1 MFNLY
6 FIPQEEFCS
15 KLGYF
20 NPFIPIFAAN
30 FEIGM
35 SFRRI
40 KSLLVVSLSFVA
52 LLVSTSAKANES
64 VVLPTD
70 SNKVKQ
76 PIVAEAEPA
85 AHAAKEEGSFNV
97 TETILEHI
105 KDDHSWHLWGHTS
118 LHLPVILYTSKGLE
132 VFSSKNFLDEH
143 HEQTI
148 YKGNFDYKII
158 EGKTKIVD
166 AAGVVDVQ
174 ASKQLWDFSITKN
187 VASLFISVFILLV
200 VLLTAASAYKK
211 TGVKSAPKGLQSFM
225 EPIVLFVRDEVAIPN
240 IGAKRHAKYMPFLLT
255 IFFLVLTNNFLGLVP
270 FFPGGANVSGNIAFT
285 MTLAVCVFIVVNLSA
300 NKSYWEH
307 IFWMPGMHWSMKLFL
322 APIELIGVFTKPIS
336 LMIRL
341 FANIT
346 AGHILVLSL
355 ICLIFIFKT
364 VFASAIAVP
373 FAVFIGLIELL
384 VAFLQAY
391 IFTMLSAMY
400 IGMATEEHHHEA
412 HEAHKEV
419 AHH

>member
-1 MFNLY
+1 MA
-6 FIPQEEFCS
+6 S
-15 KLGYF
+15 
-20 NPFIPIFAAN
+20 
-30 FEIGM
+30 
-35 SFRRI
+35 RTI
-40 KSLLVVSLSFVA
+40 KSLLVLCLSLFTIAFSGNVF
-52 LLVSTSAKANES
+52 ANEKA
-64 VVLPTD
+64 V
-70 SNKVKQ
+70 Q
-76 PIVAEAEPA
+76 AEQGNPAAAHEPA
-85 AHAAKEEGSFNV
+85 AHEPEAFNV
-97 TETILEHI
+97 TETILDHI

-118 LHLPVILYTSKGLE
+118 LHLPVILYTPKGFE
-132 VFSSKNFLDEH
+132 FFSSAKFMNEH
-143 HEQTI
+143 HEQI
-148 YKGNFDYKII
+148 MYRGNYDYKII
-158 EGKTKIVD
+158 EGKIKIVD
-166 AAGVVDVQ
+166 ATEAVDVE
-174 ASKQLWDFSITKN
+174 ASKGLWDFSITKN
-187 VASLFISVFILLV
+187 VASLFVSVFILLT
-200 VLLTAASAYKK
+200 VLLTAARAYKK
-211 TGVKSAPKGLQSFM
+211 TGITSAPKGVQSFM

-240 IGAKRHAKYMPFLLT
+240 IGKKKFAKYMPFLLT
-255 IFFLVLTNNFLGLVP
+255 IFFLVLVNNFLGLVP

-285 MTLAVCVFIVVNLSA
+285 MTLAVCVFVVVNLSA
-300 NKSYWEH
+300 NKNYWEH

-364 VFASAIAVP
+364 VYASAIAVP
-373 FAVFIGLIELL
+373 FAVFIGMIELL

-412 HEAHKEV
+412 HDHDGHKNV

>member
-1 MFNLY
+1 MASR
-6 FIPQEEFCS
+6 P
-15 KLGYF
+15 
-20 NPFIPIFAAN
+20 
-30 FEIGM
+30 
-35 SFRRI
+35 I
-40 KSLLVVSLSFVA
+40 KSLLVLCLSLVTMCFSGNVFANEKAGSHEVK
-52 LLVSTSAKANES
+52 TEGHEAKA
-64 VVLPTD
+64 
-70 SNKVKQ
+70 
-76 PIVAEAEPA
+76 
-85 AHAAKEEGSFNV
+85 FNV

-105 KDDHSWHLWGHTS
+105 KDDHSWHLWGQTS
-118 LHLPVILYTSKGLE
+118 LSLPVILYTPKGFE
-132 VFSSKNFLDEH
+132 VFSSAKFMNEH
-143 HEQTI
+143 HEHI
-148 YKGNFDYKII
+148 AYKGNYEYKII
-158 EGKTKIVD
+158 EGKVKIVKLVD
-166 AAGVVDVQ
+166 ATEAVDIE
-174 ASKQLWDFSITKN
+174 ASKALWDFSITKN
-187 VASLFISVFILLV
+187 VASLFVSVLILLV
-200 VLLTAASAYKK
+200 VLLTAAGAYKK
-211 TGVKSAPKGLQSFM
+211 TGVTSAPKGVQSFM

-240 IGAKRHAKYMPFLLT
+240 IGKKKFAKYMPFLLT
-255 IFFLVLTNNFLGLVP
+255 IFFLVLTNNFLGLIP

-364 VFASAIAVP
+364 VYASAIAVP

-412 HEAHKEV
+412 HEHEGHKNV

>member
-1 MFNLY
+1 MVS
-6 FIPQEEFCS
+6 I
-15 KLGYF
+15 
-20 NPFIPIFAAN
+20 
-30 FEIGM
+30 
-35 SFRRI
+35 RI
-40 KSLLVVSLSFVA
+40 KSLLVLCFSLLTLAFSGNAFA
-52 LLVSTSAKANES
+52 NEKADGHEAKAEGH
-64 VVLPTD
+64 
-70 SNKVKQ
+70 
-76 PIVAEAEPA
+76 EAKA
-85 AHAAKEEGSFNV
+85 FNV

-105 KDDHSWHLWGHTS
+105 KDDHSWHLWGETS
-118 LHLPVILYTSKGLE
+118 LALPVILYTPKGFE
-132 VFSSKNFLDEH
+132 VFSSAKFMNEH
-143 HEQTI
+143 HEHI
-148 YKGNFDYKII
+148 AYKGNFNYKII
-158 EGKTKIVD
+158 EGKVKIVD
-166 AAGVVDVQ
+166 ATEAVDLE
-174 ASKQLWDFSITKN
+174 ASKALWDFSITKN
-187 VASLFISVFILLV
+187 VASLFISVLILLV
-200 VLLTAASAYKK
+200 VLLTAAGAYKK
-211 TGVKSAPKGLQSFM
+211 TGVTSAPKGVQSFM

-240 IGAKRHAKYMPFLLT
+240 IGKKKFAKYMPFLLT
-255 IFFLVLTNNFLGLVP
+255 IFFLVLTNNFLGLIP

-285 MTLAVCVFIVVNLSA
+285 MTLAVCVFVVVNLSA

-364 VFASAIAVP
+364 VYASAIAVP

-412 HEAHKEV
+412 HEHEGHKNV

>member
-1 MFNLY
+1 MGIIL
-6 FIPQEEFCS
+6 
-15 KLGYF
+15 
-20 NPFIPIFAAN
+20 IFAAN
-30 FEIGM
+30 FEKGM
-35 SFRRI
+35 TFRSI
-40 KSLLVVSLSFVA
+40 KSLLVKTFSVFSL
-52 LLVSTSAKANES
+52 LLATEAFAGENHTPAPAGAGVEATATTEAHGAK
-64 VVLPTD
+64 
-70 SNKVKQ
+70 
-76 PIVAEAEPA
+76 
-85 AHAAKEEGSFNV
+85 KEGDFNV

-118 LHLPVILYTSKGLE
+118 IHLPVILKTSKGFE
-132 VFSSKNFLDEH
+132 VFSSEKLVDEH
-143 HEQTI
+143 HEPAI
-148 YKGNFDYKII
+148 YKGNFDYKLV

-166 AAGVVDVQ
+166 ANGNVDEE

-187 VASLFISVFILLV
+187 VASLFVSVFILLV
-200 VLLTAASAYKK
+200 VLLSAAAGYKK

-225 EPIVLFVRDEVAIPN
+225 EPIILFVRDEVAIPN
-240 IGAKRHAKYMPFLLT
+240 IGAKKAGKYMPFLLT
-255 IFFLVLTNNFLGLVP
+255 IFFLILINNFLGLIP

-285 MTLAVCVFIVVNLSA
+285 MTLAVFVFIVVNVSA

-384 VAFLQAY
+384 VAFLQAF
-391 IFTMLSAMY
+391 IFTMLAAMY
-400 IGMATEEHHHEA
+400 IGMATEEHHHDAHGEA
-412 HEAHKEV
+412 V
-419 AHH
+419 HH

>member
-1 MFNLY
+1 MA
-6 FIPQEEFCS
+6 S
-15 KLGYF
+15 
-20 NPFIPIFAAN
+20 
-30 FEIGM
+30 
-35 SFRRI
+35 RTI
-40 KSLLVVSLSFVA
+40 KSLLVLCLSLFTMAFSGNVF
-52 LLVSTSAKANES
+52 ANEKAAQ
-64 VVLPTD
+64 TEH
-70 SNKVKQ
+70 SN
-76 PIVAEAEPA
+76 PAAAHEPA
-85 AHAAKEEGSFNV
+85 AHEPEAFNV
-97 TETILEHI
+97 TETILDHI

-118 LHLPVILYTSKGLE
+118 LPLPVILYTPKGFE
-132 VFSSKNFLDEH
+132 FFSSAKFMNEH
-143 HEQTI
+143 HEEI
-148 YKGNFDYKII
+148 MYKGNYDYKII
-158 EGKTKIVD
+158 EGKIKIVD
-166 AAGVVDVQ
+166 ATEAVDVE
-174 ASKQLWDFSITKN
+174 ASKGLWDFSITKN
-187 VASLFISVFILLV
+187 VASLFVSVFILLT
-200 VLLTAASAYKK
+200 VLLTAAGAYKK
-211 TGVKSAPKGLQSFM
+211 TGITTAPKGVQSFM

-240 IGAKRHAKYMPFLLT
+240 IGKKKFAKYMPFLLT

-285 MTLAVCVFIVVNLSA
+285 MTLAVCVFVVVNLSA
-300 NKSYWEH
+300 NKNYWEH

-364 VFASAIAVP
+364 VYASAIAVP
-373 FAVFIGLIELL
+373 FAVFIGMIELL

-412 HEAHKEV
+412 HDHEGHKNV

>member
-1 MFNLY
+1 MA
-6 FIPQEEFCS
+6 S
-15 KLGYF
+15 
-20 NPFIPIFAAN
+20 
-30 FEIGM
+30 
-35 SFRRI
+35 RTI
-40 KSLLVVSLSFVA
+40 KSLLVLCLSLFSMAFSGNVF
-52 LLVSTSAKANES
+52 ANEKAAQ
-64 VVLPTD
+64 TEH
-70 SNKVKQ
+70 SN
-76 PIVAEAEPA
+76 PAAANEPA
-85 AHAAKEEGSFNV
+85 AHEPEAFNV
-97 TETILEHI
+97 TETILDHI

-118 LHLPVILYTSKGLE
+118 LPLPVILYTPKGFE
-132 VFSSKNFLDEH
+132 VFSSAKFMNEH
-143 HEQTI
+143 HEEI
-148 YKGNFDYKII
+148 VYKGNYDYKII
-158 EGKTKIVD
+158 EGKVKIVKLVD
-166 AAGVVDVQ
+166 ATEVVDVE
-174 ASKQLWDFSITKN
+174 ASKGLWDFSITKN
-187 VASLFISVFILLV
+187 VASLFVSVLILLL
-200 VLLTAASAYKK
+200 VLLTAARAYKK
-211 TGVKSAPKGLQSFM
+211 TGITSAPKGVQSFM

-240 IGAKRHAKYMPFLLT
+240 IGKKKFAKYMPFLLT
-255 IFFLVLTNNFLGLVP
+255 IFFLVLVNNFLGLVP

-285 MTLAVCVFIVVNLSA
+285 MTLAVCVFVVVNLSA
-300 NKSYWEH
+300 NKNYWEH

-364 VFASAIAVP
+364 VYASAIAVP
-373 FAVFIGLIELL
+373 FAVFIGMIELL

-412 HEAHKEV
+412 HDHEGHKNV

>member
-1 MFNLY
+1 MA
-6 FIPQEEFCS
+6 S
-15 KLGYF
+15 
-20 NPFIPIFAAN
+20 
-30 FEIGM
+30 
-35 SFRRI
+35 RTI
-40 KSLLVVSLSFVA
+40 KSLLVLCLSLFTMAFTGNVF
-52 LLVSTSAKANES
+52 ANEKAAQ
-64 VVLPTD
+64 TEQ
-70 SNKVKQ
+70 SN
-76 PIVAEAEPA
+76 PAAAHEPA
-85 AHAAKEEGSFNV
+85 AHEPEAFNV
-97 TETILEHI
+97 TETILDHI

-118 LHLPVILYTSKGLE
+118 LPLPVILYTPKGFE
-132 VFSSKNFLDEH
+132 FFSSAKFMNEH
-143 HEQTI
+143 HEEI
-148 YKGNFDYKII
+148 MYKGNYDYKII
-158 EGKTKIVD
+158 EGKIKIVD
-166 AAGVVDVQ
+166 ATEAVDVE
-174 ASKQLWDFSITKN
+174 ASKGLWDFSITKN
-187 VASLFISVFILLV
+187 VASLFVSVFILLT
-200 VLLTAASAYKK
+200 VLLTAAGAYKK
-211 TGVKSAPKGLQSFM
+211 TGITTAPKGVQSFM

-240 IGAKRHAKYMPFLLT
+240 IGKKKFAKYMPFLLT
-255 IFFLVLTNNFLGLVP
+255 IFFLVLVNNFLGLVP

-285 MTLAVCVFIVVNLSA
+285 MTLAVCVFVVVNLSA
-300 NKSYWEH
+300 NKNYWEH

-364 VFASAIAVP
+364 VYASAIAVP
-373 FAVFIGLIELL
+373 FAVFIGMIELL

-412 HEAHKEV
+412 HDHEGHKNV

>member
-1 MFNLY
+1 MA
-6 FIPQEEFCS
+6 S
-15 KLGYF
+15 
-20 NPFIPIFAAN
+20 
-30 FEIGM
+30 
-35 SFRRI
+35 RTI
-40 KSLLVVSLSFVA
+40 KSLLVLCLSLFSMAFSGNVF
-52 LLVSTSAKANES
+52 ANEKA
-64 VVLPTD
+64 VQTEH
-70 SNKVKQ
+70 SN
-76 PIVAEAEPA
+76 PAAANEPA
-85 AHAAKEEGSFNV
+85 AHEPEAFNV
-97 TETILEHI
+97 TETILDHI

-118 LHLPVILYTSKGLE
+118 LPLPVILYTPKGFE
-132 VFSSKNFLDEH
+132 FFSSAKFMNEH
-143 HEQTI
+143 HEEI
-148 YKGNFDYKII
+148 VYKGNYDYKII
-158 EGKTKIVD
+158 EGKVKIVKLVD
-166 AAGVVDVQ
+166 ATEVVDVE
-174 ASKQLWDFSITKN
+174 ASKGLWDFSITKN
-187 VASLFISVFILLV
+187 VASLFVSVLILLL
-200 VLLTAASAYKK
+200 VLLTAARAYKK
-211 TGVKSAPKGLQSFM
+211 TGITSAPKGVQSFM

-240 IGAKRHAKYMPFLLT
+240 IGKKKFAKYMPFLLT
-255 IFFLVLTNNFLGLVP
+255 IFFLVLVNNFLGLVP

-285 MTLAVCVFIVVNLSA
+285 MTLAVCVFVVVNLSA
-300 NKSYWEH
+300 NKNYWEH

-364 VFASAIAVP
+364 VYASAIAVP
-373 FAVFIGLIELL
+373 FAVFIGMIELL

-412 HEAHKEV
+412 HDHEGHKNV

>member
-1 MFNLY
+1 MVS
-6 FIPQEEFCS
+6 I
-15 KLGYF
+15 
-20 NPFIPIFAAN
+20 
-30 FEIGM
+30 
-35 SFRRI
+35 RI
-40 KSLLVVSLSFVA
+40 KSLLVLCFSLVTLAFSGNAFANEKVDGHE
-52 LLVSTSAKANES
+52 AKAEGH
-64 VVLPTD
+64 
-70 SNKVKQ
+70 
-76 PIVAEAEPA
+76 EAKA
-85 AHAAKEEGSFNV
+85 FNV

-105 KDDHSWHLWGHTS
+105 KDDHSWHLWGETS
-118 LHLPVILYTSKGLE
+118 LSLPVILYTPKGFE
-132 VFSSKNFLDEH
+132 VFSSAKFMNEH
-143 HEQTI
+143 HEHI
-148 YKGNFDYKII
+148 VYKGNFDYKII
-158 EGKTKIVD
+158 EGKVKIVD
-166 AAGVVDVQ
+166 ATEAVDLE
-174 ASKQLWDFSITKN
+174 ASKALWDFSITKN
-187 VASLFISVFILLV
+187 VTSLFVSVLILLV
-200 VLLTAASAYKK
+200 VLLTAARAYKK
-211 TGVKSAPKGLQSFM
+211 TGITSAPKGVQSFM

-240 IGAKRHAKYMPFLLT
+240 IGKKKFAKYMPFLLT
-255 IFFLVLTNNFLGLVP
+255 IFFLVLTNNFLGLIP

-285 MTLAVCVFIVVNLSA
+285 MTLAVCVFVVVNLSA

-364 VFASAIAVP
+364 VYASAIAVP

-400 IGMATEEHHHEA
+400 IGMATEEHHHHEA
-412 HEAHKEV
+412 HEHEGHKNV

>member
-1 MFNLY
+1 M
-6 FIPQEEFCS
+6 
-15 KLGYF
+15 
-20 NPFIPIFAAN
+20 A
-30 FEIGM
+30 
-35 SFRRI
+35 FRPI
-40 KSLLVVSLSFVA
+40 KSLLVLCLSLITMAYSGNV
-52 LLVSTSAKANES
+52 LANEKA
-64 VVLPTD
+64 VH
-70 SNKVKQ
+70 
-76 PIVAEAEPA
+76 EPKA
-85 AHAAKEEGSFNV
+85 FNV
-97 TETILEHI
+97 TETILDHI

-118 LHLPVILYTSKGLE
+118 LSLPVILYTPKGFE
-132 VFSSKNFLDEH
+132 FFSSAKFMNEH
-143 HEQTI
+143 HEHI
-148 YKGNFDYKII
+148 VYKGNYDYKII
-158 EGKTKIVD
+158 EGKVKIVD
-166 AAGVVDVQ
+166 ATEAVDEE
-174 ASKQLWDFSITKN
+174 ASKTLWDFSITKN
-187 VASLFISVFILLV
+187 VVSLFISVFILLT
-200 VLLTAASAYKK
+200 VLITAAGAYKK
-211 TGVKSAPKGLQSFM
+211 TGITSAPKGIQSLM

-240 IGAKRHAKYMPFLLT
+240 IGKKKFAKYMPFLLT

-285 MTLAVCVFIVVNLSA
+285 MTLAVCVFVVVNLSA
-300 NKSYWEH
+300 NKNYWEH

-364 VFASAIAVP
+364 VYASVIAIP
-373 FAVFIGLIELL
+373 FAVFIGMIELL

-400 IGMATEEHHHEA
+400 IGMATEEHHHEGHD
-412 HEAHKEV
+412 HEGHKNV

>member
-1 MFNLY
+1 MLFSTHA
-6 FIPQEEFCS
+6 I
-15 KLGYF
+15 
-20 NPFIPIFAAN
+20 AN
-30 FEIGM
+30 D
-35 SFRRI
+35 ST
-40 KSLLVVSLSFVA
+40 VVA
-52 LLVSTSAKANES
+52 HDSAK
-64 VVLPTD
+64 VD
-70 SNKVKQ
+70 Q
-76 PIVAEAEPA
+76 VAPSTEAHTA
-85 AHAAKEEGSFNV
+85 AKKEEGSFNV

-105 KDDHSWHLWGHTS
+105 KDAHSWHLGGDKY
-118 LHLPVILYTSKGLE
+118 LYLPVILHTSKGFE
-132 VFSSKNFLDEH
+132 VFSSAKLVDEH
-143 HEQTI
+143 HEPVV
-148 YKGNFDYKII
+148 YKGNFDYKIV
-158 EGKTKIVD
+158 EGKTKIVNTAGEVD
-166 AAGVVDVQ
+166 AA
-174 ASKQLWDFSITKN
+174 ASKKLWDISITKN
-187 VASLFISVFILLV
+187 VASLFVSVFILLI
-200 VLLTAASAYKK
+200 VLLSTAGAYKK

-225 EPIVLFVRDEVAIPN
+225 EPIILFVRDEVAVPN
-240 IGAKRHAKYMPFLLT
+240 IGAKKAGKYMPFLLT
-255 IFFLVLTNNFLGLVP
+255 IFFLVLVNNFLGLIP

-364 VFASAIAVP
+364 VMASAIAVP
-373 FAVFIGLIELL
+373 FAVFIGMIELL
-384 VAFLQAY
+384 VAFLQAF

-400 IGMATEEHHHEA
+400 IGMATEEHHHE
-412 HEAHKEV
+412 EAHGET

>member
-1 MFNLY
+1 MRLIF
-6 FIPQEEFCS
+6 FCVFRALLS
-15 KLGYF
+15 VF
-20 NPFIPIFAAN
+20 TPFTPIFAAN
-30 FEIGM
+30 FETGM
-35 SFRRI
+35 ARMSV
-40 KSLLVVSLSFVA
+40 KSLLVATFSLFILLFSTVSY
-52 LLVSTSAKANES
+52 ANDN
-64 VVLPTD
+64 PQHG
-70 SNKVKQ
+70 NAA
-76 PIVAEAEPA
+76 AEG
-85 AHAAKEEGSFNV
+85 HAAKDFDV

-105 KDDHSWHLWGHTS
+105 KDDHSWHLWGHTTLS
-118 LHLPVILYTSKGLE
+118 LPVILYSDKGLE
-132 VFSSKNFLDEH
+132 VFSSAKLMDEH
-143 HEQTI
+143 HKPAVYAGNYN
-148 YKGNFDYKII
+148 YKTI
-158 EGKTKIVD
+158 EGKVK
-166 AAGVVDVQ
+166 VVNADGSIDETATAKV
-174 ASKQLWDFSITKN
+174 WDFSITKN
-187 VASLFISVFILLV
+187 VASLFLSIAILLLV
-200 VLLTAASAYKK
+200 FLTVGGAYRRR
-211 TGVKSAPKGLQSFM
+211 GVKSAPKGLQSFM
-225 EPIVLFVRDEVAIPN
+225 EPIVLFVRDEVAKPN
-240 IGAKRHAKYMPFLLT
+240 IGHKYAKYMPFLLT
-255 IFFLVLTNNFLGLVP
+255 IFFLILINNFLGLVP

-285 MTLAVCVFIVVNLSA
+285 MTLAVFVFIVVNLNG
-300 NKSYWEH
+300 NKSYWQH
-307 IFWMPGMHWSMKLFL
+307 IFWMPGMHWSMKAFL

-412 HEAHKEV
+412 

>member
-1 MFNLY
+1 MA
-6 FIPQEEFCS
+6 S
-15 KLGYF
+15 
-20 NPFIPIFAAN
+20 
-30 FEIGM
+30 
-35 SFRRI
+35 RTI
-40 KSLLVVSLSFVA
+40 KSLLVLCLSLFTMAFTGNVF
-52 LLVSTSAKANES
+52 ANEKAAQ
-64 VVLPTD
+64 TEH
-70 SNKVKQ
+70 SN
-76 PIVAEAEPA
+76 PAVAHEPEA
-85 AHAAKEEGSFNV
+85 FNV
-97 TETILEHI
+97 TETILDHI

-118 LHLPVILYTSKGLE
+118 LPLPVILYTPKGFE
-132 VFSSKNFLDEH
+132 FFSSAKFMNEH
-143 HEQTI
+143 HEEI
-148 YKGNFDYKII
+148 MYKGNFDYKII
-158 EGKTKIVD
+158 EGKIKIVD
-166 AAGVVDVQ
+166 ATEAVDVE
-174 ASKQLWDFSITKN
+174 ASKGLWDFSITKN
-187 VASLFISVFILLV
+187 VASLFVSVFILLS
-200 VLLTAASAYKK
+200 VLLTAAGAYKK
-211 TGVKSAPKGLQSFM
+211 TGITSAPKGVQSFM

-240 IGAKRHAKYMPFLLT
+240 IGKKKFAKYMPFLLT

-285 MTLAVCVFIVVNLSA
+285 MTLAVCVFVVVNLSA
-300 NKSYWEH
+300 NKNYWEH

-364 VFASAIAVP
+364 VYASAIAVP
-373 FAVFIGLIELL
+373 FAVFIGMIELL
-384 VAFLQAY
+384 VAFLQDY

-412 HEAHKEV
+412 HDHEGHKNV

>member
-1 MFNLY
+1 M
-6 FIPQEEFCS
+6 
-15 KLGYF
+15 
-20 NPFIPIFAAN
+20 A
-30 FEIGM
+30 
-35 SFRRI
+35 FRPI
-40 KSLLVVSLSFVA
+40 KSLLVLCFSLLTLAFSGNVFA
-52 LLVSTSAKANES
+52 NEKAKGHEAKTEGHEAKA
-64 VVLPTD
+64 
-70 SNKVKQ
+70 
-76 PIVAEAEPA
+76 
-85 AHAAKEEGSFNV
+85 FNV

-105 KDDHSWHLWGHTS
+105 KDDHSWHLWGQTS
-118 LHLPVILYTSKGLE
+118 LSLPVILYTPKGFE
-132 VFSSKNFLDEH
+132 VFSSAKFMNEH
-143 HEQTI
+143 HEHI
-148 YKGNFDYKII
+148 AYKGNFDYKIM
-158 EGKTKIVD
+158 EGKVKIVD
-166 AAGVVDVQ
+166 ATEAIDVE
-174 ASKQLWDFSITKN
+174 ASKALWDFSITKN
-187 VASLFISVFILLV
+187 VASLFISVLILLV
-200 VLLTAASAYKK
+200 VLLTAAGAYKK
-211 TGVKSAPKGLQSFM
+211 TGIKSAPKGVQSFM

-240 IGAKRHAKYMPFLLT
+240 IGKKKFSKYMPFLLT
-255 IFFLVLTNNFLGLVP
+255 IFFLVLTNNFLGLIP

-285 MTLAVCVFIVVNLSA
+285 MTLAVCVFVVVNLSA

-364 VFASAIAVP
+364 VYASAIAVP

-412 HEAHKEV
+412 HEQEGHKNV

>member
-1 MFNLY
+1 MVS
-6 FIPQEEFCS
+6 I
-15 KLGYF
+15 
-20 NPFIPIFAAN
+20 
-30 FEIGM
+30 
-35 SFRRI
+35 RI
-40 KSLLVVSLSFVA
+40 KSLLVLCFSLLTLAFSGNTFA
-52 LLVSTSAKANES
+52 NEKAEGHEAKTEGHEAKA
-64 VVLPTD
+64 
-70 SNKVKQ
+70 
-76 PIVAEAEPA
+76 
-85 AHAAKEEGSFNV
+85 FNV

-105 KDDHSWHLWGHTS
+105 KDDHSWHLWGETS
-118 LHLPVILYTSKGLE
+118 LSLPVILYTPKGFE
-132 VFSSKNFLDEH
+132 VFSSAKFMNEH
-143 HEQTI
+143 HEHI
-148 YKGNFDYKII
+148 AYKGNFDYKII
-158 EGKTKIVD
+158 EGKVKIVD
-166 AAGVVDVQ
+166 ASEAIDIE
-174 ASKQLWDFSITKN
+174 ASKALWDFSITKN
-187 VASLFISVFILLV
+187 VASLFISVLILLV
-200 VLLTAASAYKK
+200 VLLTAAGAYKK
-211 TGVKSAPKGLQSFM
+211 TGITSAPKGVQSFM

-240 IGAKRHAKYMPFLLT
+240 IGKKKFAKYMPFLLT
-255 IFFLVLTNNFLGLVP
+255 IFFLVLTNNFLGLIP

-285 MTLAVCVFIVVNLSA
+285 MTLAVCVFVVVNLSA

-364 VFASAIAVP
+364 VYASAIAVP

-412 HEAHKEV
+412 HEHEGHKNV

>member
-1 MFNLY
+1 M
-6 FIPQEEFCS
+6 
-15 KLGYF
+15 
-20 NPFIPIFAAN
+20 A
-30 FEIGM
+30 
-35 SFRRI
+35 FRPI
-40 KSLLVVSLSFVA
+40 KSLLVLCFSLLTLAFSGNAFA
-52 LLVSTSAKANES
+52 NEKADGHEAKAEGH
-64 VVLPTD
+64 
-70 SNKVKQ
+70 
-76 PIVAEAEPA
+76 EAKA
-85 AHAAKEEGSFNV
+85 FNV

-105 KDDHSWHLWGHTS
+105 KDDHSWHLWGETS
-118 LHLPVILYTSKGLE
+118 LALPVILYTPKGFE
-132 VFSSKNFLDEH
+132 VFSSAKFMNEH
-143 HEQTI
+143 HEHI
-148 YKGNFDYKII
+148 AYKGNFDYKII
-158 EGKTKIVD
+158 EGKVKIVD
-166 AAGVVDVQ
+166 ATEAVDLE
-174 ASKQLWDFSITKN
+174 ASKALWDFSITKN
-187 VASLFISVFILLV
+187 VASLFISVLILLV
-200 VLLTAASAYKK
+200 VLLTAAGAYKK
-211 TGVKSAPKGLQSFM
+211 TGITSAPKGVQSFM

-240 IGAKRHAKYMPFLLT
+240 IGKKKFAKYMPFLLT
-255 IFFLVLTNNFLGLVP
+255 IFFLVLTNNFLGLIP

-285 MTLAVCVFIVVNLSA
+285 MTLAVCVFVVVNLSA

-364 VFASAIAVP
+364 VYASAIAVP

-412 HEAHKEV
+412 HEHEGHKNV

>member
-1 MFNLY
+1 MA
-6 FIPQEEFCS
+6 S
-15 KLGYF
+15 
-20 NPFIPIFAAN
+20 
-30 FEIGM
+30 
-35 SFRRI
+35 RRI
-40 KSLLVVSLSFVA
+40 KSLLVLCFSLLTLAYSSNA
-52 LLVSTSAKANES
+52 IANEKA
-64 VVLPTD
+64 VQTEQ
-70 SNKVKQ
+70 SN
-76 PIVAEAEPA
+76 PAAAHEPA
-85 AHAAKEEGSFNV
+85 AFNV
-97 TETILEHI
+97 TETILDHI

-118 LHLPVILYTSKGLE
+118 LSLPVILYTPKGFE
-132 VFSSKNFLDEH
+132 FFSSAKFMNEH
-143 HEQTI
+143 HEQI
-148 YKGNFDYKII
+148 MYKGNYDYKII
-158 EGKTKIVD
+158 EGKIKIVD
-166 AAGVVDVQ
+166 ATEAVDVE
-174 ASKQLWDFSITKN
+174 ASKGLWDFSITKN
-187 VASLFISVFILLV
+187 VASLFVSVFILLT
-200 VLLTAASAYKK
+200 VLLTAAGAYKK
-211 TGVKSAPKGLQSFM
+211 TGITTAPKGVQSFM

-240 IGAKRHAKYMPFLLT
+240 IGKKKFAKYMPFLLT
-255 IFFLVLTNNFLGLVP
+255 IFFLVLVNNFLGLVP

-285 MTLAVCVFIVVNLSA
+285 MTLAVCVFVVVNLSA
-300 NKSYWEH
+300 NKNYWEH

-364 VFASAIAVP
+364 VYASAIAVP
-373 FAVFIGLIELL
+373 FAVFIGMIELL

-412 HEAHKEV
+412 HDHEGHKNV